1 MRACPAHPDMEA
13 TPPASQTLQPAA
25 GASRAPWLGFYAFVS
40 IGINASIVGPALPTF
55 AAQTGASLE
64 QVGLLFTP
72 FALGYATSVFIMTPI
87 GARWG
92 MRALLLSGATCLLV
106 SLALLLLA
114 HSLPLIYLGAYLL
127 GLGQSGT
134 QVGYNS
140 MVGLLAGRN
149 AARMLNR
156 LNAFF
161 GIGALTGPLFVSL
174 GYSLFGSASV
184 AVLLALALSA
194 PLWIGAWTWRDSV
207 ALPAGHN
214 PANPA
219 PAPLPLARLLRQP
232 VLWVLGATASIYVS
246 AEVAFSGW
254 AAVYAERGS
263 GVSAAQSALLV
274 TVFFAAFT
282 LGRYVTDL
290 IARRVKPS
298 VIVSVAIALTG
309 LGLLKMLAAPGLFAI
324 HVIGAAMVGVAMS
337 PIYPI
342 LLSYGV
348 RLFPQSATLVTGF
361 LTSVAAVATLIVPSV
376 VGVVMAGQG
385 PAAAWGLLL
394 LIVVALAG
402 GWALLRRMLMR
413 QLE

>member
-1 MRACPAHPDMEA
+1 MGT
-13 TPPASQTLQPAA
+13 TPPASQTLHAA
-25 GASRAPWLGFYAFVS
+25 GASRAPWLSFYAFVS
-40 IGINASIVGPALPTF
+40 IGVNASIIGPALPTF

-72 FALGYATSVFIMTPI
+72 FALGYATSVFIMSPI
-87 GARWG
+87 GARLG

-106 SLALLLLA
+106 SLTLLLLGQ
-114 HSLPLIYLGAYLL
+114 SLSLIYLGAYLL

-134 QVGYNS
+134 QVGYNA
-140 MVGLLAGRN
+140 MVGLLAGHN

-184 AVLLALALSA
+184 AFLLALILSA
-194 PLWIGAWTWRDSV
+194 PLLIGAWGWRDAISPV
-207 ALPAGHN
+207 AMHP
-214 PANPA
+214 PANAA
-219 PAPLPLARLLRQP
+219 PARLPVSQVLRQP
-232 VLWVLGATASIYVS
+232 VLWLLGITASIYVS
-246 AEVAFSGW
+246 SEVAFSGW
-254 AAVYAERGS
+254 VAVYAERGS

-290 IARRVKPS
+290 ISRWVKPP
-298 VIVSVAIALTG
+298 VIVSGAIALTG
-309 LGLLKMLAAPGLFAI
+309 MGLLLMIALPGVFEINMA
-324 HVIGAAMVGVAMS
+324 GAFIVGFAMS

-342 LLSYGV
+342 LISYGI
-348 RLFPQSATLVTGF
+348 RLFPGAATVVTGF
-361 LTSVAAVATLIVPSV
+361 LTSMAAVATLAIPSLI
-376 VGVVMAGQG
+376 GVVMAGQG
-385 PAAAWGLLL
+385 ITAAWGLLL
-394 LIVVALAG
+394 LIVAVLGG
-402 GWALLRRMLMR
+402 GWVLLRNMLRR